1 MNKHFWL
8 RTPGAAVPA
17 RWTEAFPAGEA
28 IGLQQLLGRPDAGA
42 DAQRLVWLA
51 AADLHWLDHLHQVLG
66 ALPSERVVVLSPMP
80 DDKDALRAVAAGARG
95 YAHTHAVPAL
105 LQELA
110 LVVEHGGYWLGPG
123 PMRLLVEHGA
133 TAIAAPAAQPQGAA
147 SWQRLSA
154 READVALAVHE
165 GRSNKE
171 IASLL
176 GISERTVKA
185 HLGAAFEKLGVRDR
199 LQLALRLSGPAVE
212 RVTPTALS
220 PPTRPPP
227 EWNRDLAHRPAAV
240 APVPSSN
247 VPPSNR
253 NVTGAGLT

>member
-1 MNKHFWL
+1 MNKNIWL
-8 RTPGAAVPA
+8 RTPGAPVPA
-17 RWTEAFPAGEA
+17 RWMEAFPTGEA
-28 IGLQQLLGRPDAGA
+28 IELQQLLGRQNA

-51 AADLHWLDHLHQVLG
+51 AAGQHWMETLRQVLD
-66 ALPSERVVVLSPMP
+66 ALPSERVVVLSAMP

-123 PMRLLVEHGA
+123 PMRLLVERGA
-133 TAIAAPAAQPQGAA
+133 TAIAAPAQEPQGAA

-154 READVALAVHE
+154 READVALAVHD

-171 IASLL
+171 IARLL

-185 HLGAAFEKLGVRDR
+185 HLGAAFEKLGVRGR
-199 LQLALRLSGPAVE
+199 LQLALRLS
-212 RVTPTALS
+212 TPPKQS
-220 PPTRPPP
+220 QPRPTRP
-227 EWNRDLAHRPAAV
+227 EWNRELSQRPTAT
-240 APVPSSN
+240 AP

-253 NVTGAGLT
+253 NATRAGLT